1 MSLRVLVCGG
11 GNAAH
16 VFLGE
21 LAARGHRPTLLST
34 FPGEA
39 ARLRAGCEANDGQ
52 VEVRGWSLDP
62 SGENIGV
69 MHGRPT
75 SIVGSFAE
83 AFAPRDTWSSSVERY
98 DLILLSLP
106 AFAHE
111 SYLQG
116 VVPYIKRYSDDPDRL
131 PVVLAA
137 AVAQGGF
144 DMAVRAALGG
154 AGAVRT
160 RFIIA
165 GLETLPWACRVIQ
178 PGRLAE
184 VLGTKAEVDA
194 AVATHPDPS
203 AARDVTA
210 RTLHMLQRV
219 VGNTPKL
226 RPASGFLGIALM
238 NINSYWHP
246 TLLWHR
252 WKDWDGK
259 ETFDA
264 PPLLYET
271 APDDLACDAMSA
283 EVGEVVAA
291 LRRRYGSRLVDTLD
305 SATPV
310 RDWFLRSYGREPS
323 LDTSSTA
330 AMMRTNPAYK
340 GLTHPMKVRPNV
352 EGPKNLVPDFSHR
365 YITEDVPYGLVVTRG
380 VAELAGVPTPTI
392 DRVVAWAQR
401 VAGLSYLVEREID
414 KPGGELSHPGAEEPT
429 ATEGGGPPRM
439 ILGGEDI
446 ARSRCPQRYGWFDID
461 WLMTSNGYC
470 SSEPS
475 GESGGEEERWL
486 RGKEDVAGEKKVERK
501 SSGAA

>member
-1 MSLRVLVCGG
+1 
-11 GNAAH
+11 
-16 VFLGE
+16 
-21 LAARGHRPTLLST
+21 
-34 FPGEA
+34 
-39 ARLRAGCEANDGQ
+39 
-52 VEVRGWSLDP
+52 
-62 SGENIGV
+62 
-69 MHGRPT
+69 
-75 SIVGSFAE
+75 
-83 AFAPRDTWSSSVERY
+83 
-98 DLILLSLP
+98 
-106 AFAHE
+106 
-111 SYLQG
+111 
-116 VVPYIKRYSDDPDRL
+116 
-131 PVVLAA
+131 
-137 AVAQGGF
+137 
-144 DMAVRAALGG
+144 
-154 AGAVRT
+154 
-160 RFIIA
+160 
-165 GLETLPWACRVIQ
+165 
-178 PGRLAE
+178 
-184 VLGTKAEVDA
+184 
-194 AVATHPDPS
+194 
-203 AARDVTA
+203 
-210 RTLHMLQRV
+210 
-219 VGNTPKL
+219 
-226 RPASGFLGIALM
+226 M

-246 TLLWHR
+246 TLLWHM

-264 PPLLYET
+264 PPLLYEN

-291 LRRRYGSRLVDTLD
+291 LRGRYGSRLIDTLD

-310 RDWFLRSYGREPS
+310 RDWFLRSYGQEPS

-340 GLTHPMKVRPNV
+340 GLTHPMKVRPHV
-352 EGPKNLVPDFSHR
+352 EGSKNLVPDFSHR

-439 ILGGEDI
+439 ILGGDDI

-475 GESGGEEERWL
+475 CELGDDEESWL
-486 RGKEDVAGEKKVERK
+486 RAKEDAAGEKKVARK